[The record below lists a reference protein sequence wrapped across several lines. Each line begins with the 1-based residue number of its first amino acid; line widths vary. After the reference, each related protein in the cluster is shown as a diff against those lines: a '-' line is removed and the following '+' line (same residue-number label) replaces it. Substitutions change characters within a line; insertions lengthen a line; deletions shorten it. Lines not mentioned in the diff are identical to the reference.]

1 MVPQNTTPPRRPSR
15 LLFPYKGRCQ
25 RVLVTIAVSTTRS
38 AMLPDFS
45 QTNDSVIKLEDK
57 TIIFF
62 DLNEIYFQ

>member
-1 MVPQNTTPPRRPSR
+1 
-15 LLFPYKGRCQ
+15 
-25 RVLVTIAVSTTRS
+25 
-38 AMLPDFS
+38 MLPDFS